1 MDKRQYF
8 IEALQAEAFIY
19 KEWAISVFTMVH
31 PESSKT
37 EFVFDYQIVIDPE
50 KPTARF
56 FRDPNN
62 AEGLTQIDGVFEN
75 VPILL
80 IKDKITLQPN
90 ELKNVTSVTETI
102 YGNCLIN
109 AVLLI
114 WPFGNR
120 FEFITGRIDAGN
132 IDKMISKHL
141 VDDPP
146 DGDRSGLKPTDVTVS
161 QLLKYNEAVAGIA
174 GLAAV
179 NIPAA
184 SPKSITVD
192 PAIIK
197 RRDELLEKAGDT
209 VNDPAVLAV
218 IEAELIGMDKANFV
232 DDPAAGFLHVS
243 ASKTFNI
250 SRKKM
255 YIMHGIENGLSGAT
269 KPTFIKNSLKEG
281 WDLTKLPAMADAT
294 RAASFDRGNQTALG
308 GESVKFFYR
317 VFQNT
322 KIAEQDCKAKRG
334 VKRSI
339 RKEDQK
345 EYIGLYYIEQ
355 GIAKEITEEIISQL
369 IGKTLEIRT
378 PMLCKTEKPS
388 FCAVCVGKSLAL
400 SPNGL
405 HIAASDVGSIFML
418 TFMKSMHGRVLSTA
432 RYRPQLAL
440 T

>member
-8 IEALQAEAFIY
+8 IEAIQAEAFIY
-19 KEWAISVFTMVH
+19 KEWAISIFTVVH
-31 PESSKT
+31 PESAKT
-37 EFVFDYQIVIDPE
+37 EFEFDYQIVIDPE
-50 KPTARF
+50 KPNERY

-62 AEGLTQIDGVFEN
+62 AEGLTQIEGVYDN
-75 VPILL
+75 VPLFL
-80 IKDKITLQPN
+80 IKEKITLKPN
-90 ELKNVTSVTETI
+90 ELKNVKAITETI

-114 WPFGNR
+114 WPFGDK
-120 FEFITGRIDAGN
+120 FDFITGSVNAGD
-132 IDKMISKHL
+132 IDKMIAKRL
-141 VDDPP
+141 VDDPEE
-146 DGDRSGLKPTDVTVS
+146 GQTLKPTDVTVTE
-161 QLLKYNEAVAGIA
+161 LLKYNEAVAGIA
-174 GLAAV
+174 GLAAI

-184 SPKSITVD
+184 SAKSITVD
-192 PAIIK
+192 PLIIK
-197 RRDELLEKAGDT
+197 RRDELLAQAGDT

-218 IEAELIGMDKANFV
+218 IEAELIAMDKASFK
-232 DDPAAGFLHVS
+232 DDPAAGFLNVS
-243 ASKTFNI
+243 SKSFNI

-255 YIMHGIENGLSGAT
+255 YIMHGIENGLAGAT

-281 WDLTKLPAMADAT
+281 WDLSKLPAMADAT

-322 KIAEQDCKAKRG
+322 KVAEQDCKAKRG
-334 VKRSI
+334 LKSTL

-345 EYIGLYYIEQ
+345 QFIGMYYIEQ
-355 GIAKEITEEIISQL
+355 GISKEITEEIISQL

-378 PMLCKTEKPS
+378 PMLCKTPKPS